1 MLLLLLVQEDGGGG
15 TSEAGGQDGDT
26 LHERAPW
33 NQPTKQGAP
42 DQIGSRKDTKSLEE
56 PHLQYTHTTENKS
69 NSTAVAA
76 LVLLA

>member
-56 PHLQYTHTTENKS
+56 PHLQYTHTQRISQTQ
-69 NSTAVAA
+69 
-76 LVLLA
+76 LQLLRSYY